1 MKSRFKNKEDAQKG
15 FTLIELMVS
24 TVVFSLVLMAVT
36 VALVQISRLYYRGV
50 TQARTQEIMR
60 NVSDEI
66 AQSIQFSAQDVT
78 PPNYDIAVG
87 TPGPNIPAIDKGAGY
102 DLFYFCVGP
111 KRYSFTIDRMVSKED
126 PGESN
131 KYSPHGIWV
140 DVPEDTGCA
149 NSAVPPGPA
158 NLYDTDMQP
167 TDEGREL
174 LQDNMRI
181 TKLELI
187 PISDEL
193 WKLNLAIAYGEEEFF
208 FVNDEGRKV
217 CEGSRI
223 GVELCATSELSL
235 TILRRVQ

>member
-1 MKSRFKNKEDAQKG
+1 MINNSKHKNQKG
-15 FTLIELMVS
+15 FTLVELMVS

-66 AQSIQFSAQDVT
+66 SQSIQFSAQDVT
-78 PPNYDIAVG
+78 PPNFDIAVG
-87 TPGPNIPAIDKGAGY
+87 TPGPDIPANDKGVGY

-111 KRYSFTIDRMVSKED
+111 KRYSFTVDRMVSQET
-126 PGESN
+126 PEINN
-131 KYSPHGIWV
+131 KYSPHGMWV
-140 DVPEDTGCA
+140 DVPATGCA
-149 NSAVPPGPA
+149 NSAVAPGPA
-158 NLYDTDMQP
+158 DLNLAQP
-167 TDEGREL
+167 TAEGREL
-174 LQDNMRI
+174 LQENMRI
-181 TKLELI
+181 TNLELI
-187 PISDEL
+187 PINDEL
-193 WKLNLAIAYGEEEFF
+193 WTLNLAIAYGEEEFF

-223 GVELCATSELSL
+223 GVELCATSEVSL

>member
-1 MKSRFKNKEDAQKG
+1 MMKNKIYHKKQKG

-24 TVVFSLVLMAVT
+24 TIVFSLVLMAVT

-66 AQSIQFSAQDVT
+66 SQSIQFSAQDVT
-78 PPNYDIAVG
+78 PPNYPVG
-87 TPGPNIPAIDKGAGY
+87 STPGPDIASSNRGA
-102 DLFYFCVGP
+102 DSDQFYFCVGP
-111 KRYSFTIDRMVSKED
+111 KRYSFAVDRMVSKEAIANT
-126 PGESN
+126 N
-131 KYSPHGIWV
+131 KYSPHGLWV
-140 DVPEDTGCA
+140 DVPTTGCA
-149 NSAVPPGPA
+149 NSAVAPGPA
-158 NLYDTDMQP
+158 NLSVVQP
-167 TDEGREL
+167 TTVGREL
-174 LQDNMRI
+174 LQQNMRI

-193 WKLNLAIAYGEEEFF
+193 WTLNLAIAYGEEEFF
-208 FVNDEGRKV
+208 FVNDEGRKI